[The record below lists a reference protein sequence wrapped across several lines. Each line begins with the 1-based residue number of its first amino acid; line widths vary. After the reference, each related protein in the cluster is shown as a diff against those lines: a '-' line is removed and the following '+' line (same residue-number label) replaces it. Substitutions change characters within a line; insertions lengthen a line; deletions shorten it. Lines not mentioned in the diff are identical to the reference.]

1 MRRQVDYKH
10 LLAVAKR
17 SGWLKAAPEDM
28 PETEQL
34 EQLILRQQIRATPA
48 PRPAFACA
56 LSSWVDEVWMVW
68 SCLPKASF
76 VHESQKHG

>member
-1 MRRQVDYKH
+1 MDYKH

-34 EQLILRQQIRATPA
+34 KQLILRQQIRATPRTHA
-48 PRPAFACA
+48 HARPLLLHWLISRRAKKC
-56 LSSWVDEVWMVW
+56 
-68 SCLPKASF
+68 
-76 VHESQKHG
+76 G

>member
-34 EQLILRQQIRATPA
+34 KELILRQQIRATAAHA
-48 PRPAFACA
+48 PTPGLCFCT
-56 LSSWVDEVWMVW
+56 
-68 SCLPKASF
+68 
-76 VHESQKHG
+76 G

>member
-1 MRRQVDYKH
+1 MDYKH

-34 EQLILRQQIRATPA
+34 EQLILRQQIRATPRTHA
-48 PRPAFACA
+48 HALAFACA
-56 LSSWVDEVWMVW
+56 LS
-68 SCLPKASF
+68 
-76 VHESQKHG
+76 